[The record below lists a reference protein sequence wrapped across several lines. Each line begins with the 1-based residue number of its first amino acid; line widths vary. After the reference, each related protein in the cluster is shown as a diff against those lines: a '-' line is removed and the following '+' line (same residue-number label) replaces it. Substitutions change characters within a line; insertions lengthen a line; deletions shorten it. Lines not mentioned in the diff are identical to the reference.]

1 MQKGLFEPVIIQD
14 QIPLSADRLTEIQAE
29 ALARVTH
36 LEISTLESFL
46 GHLEVHRM
54 APTHWE
60 VMVHQ
65 TDHHLEHLGHLDQ
78 VETVVPHPDL
88 VLWEAEVPAE
98 MALPPEALDH

>member
-1 MQKGLFEPVIIQD
+1 
-14 QIPLSADRLTEIQAE
+14 
-29 ALARVTH
+29 
-36 LEISTLESFL
+36 
-46 GHLEVHRM
+46 M

-78 VETVVPHPDL
+78 VETLVPHPDL